1 MMNTILLHPTYFPS
15 IETMCHI
22 VNADKIVWEIHDNY
36 QKQTY
41 RNRTYIAHSNG
52 KLLLNIPVKH
62 ISGIRQKTHGVQVET
77 AVNWQKQ
84 HLKSIQTAYRTSPFF
99 EFYEDDILPLFTE
112 PVTNLMNFNFKIFE
126 FLTEIIGFK
135 AEASTTLKYEENP
148 EDVHDLRRLV
158 NAKRPTPFEAV
169 PYTQVLEAS
178 HGFLPNL
185 SILDLIFNEGPN
197 TLTHLKAH
205 DLSYFTKTNPQ
216 Q

>member
-1 MMNTILLHPTYFPS
+1 MKTILLHPAYFPS
-15 IETMCHI
+15 IETMCHM
-22 VNADKIVWEIHDNY
+22 VNADKIIWEIHDNY

-62 ISGIRQKTHGVQVET
+62 ISGKRQKTQEVQVEN

-84 HLKSIQTAYRTSPFF
+84 HLKSMQTAYRTSPFF
-99 EFYEDDILPLFTE
+99 EFYEDDLLPLFTE
-112 PVTNLMNFNFKIFE
+112 PVTNLMDFNFKIFE
-126 FLTEIIGFK
+126 FLTEIIGFTVET
-135 AEASTTLKYEENP
+135 ATTSKYEENP
-148 EDVHDLRRLV
+148 EDVDDLRRLV
-158 NAKRPTPFEAV
+158 NAKRPTSFQSV

-205 DLSYFTKTNPQ
+205 ALK
-216 Q
+216 